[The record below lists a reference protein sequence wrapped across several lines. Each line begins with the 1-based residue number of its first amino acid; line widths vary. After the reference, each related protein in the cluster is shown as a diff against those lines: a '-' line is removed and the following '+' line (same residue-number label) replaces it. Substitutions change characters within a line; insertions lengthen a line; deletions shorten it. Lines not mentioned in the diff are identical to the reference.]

1 MTDRFRRS
9 KNRKR
14 WSFRIALLIAAYIV
28 IRAFGPGAALVRTT
42 SLEPLLQPGDVV
54 FTTRGFDQLSPGDV
68 VTVPVPPEPDGPTQR
83 LIKSVTG
90 WVGTRSERVS
100 RDEGSA
106 TPDAVDESGTD
117 SSPPATP
124 TDSGTVAGRFD
135 SEDLR
140 QPARVPRLVAAI
152 PGEQVT
158 WSDSVI
164 TVRGD
169 TGIRRY
175 SLDPVHGSLS
185 APIRQVRLAS
195 DEVFLV
201 ALAPGRIDSR
211 VLGPIRIGEI
221 SSVVR
226 RIAWPR
232 ERRAVLTGESALYR
246 NGQR

>member
-14 WSFRIALLIAAYIV
+14 WSFRVALLLAAFIV

-54 FTTRGFDQLSPGDV
+54 FTARGFDQLSPGDV
-68 VTVPVPPEPDGPTQR
+68 VTVPAPPEPDGPTRR
-83 LIKSVTG
+83 LIESVTG
-90 WVGTRSERVS
+90 WVGSRSERVS
-100 RDEGSA
+100 RDE
-106 TPDAVDESGTD
+106 ESGTTDAVEQSGAD
-117 SSPPATP
+117 SSPQATSN
-124 TDSGTVAGRFD
+124 DSGTVAERTGP
-135 SEDLR
+135 EDLR
-140 QPARVPRLVAAI
+140 QPPRVPRLVAAI

-175 SLDPVHGSLS
+175 SLDPIHGKLS
-185 APIRQVRLAS
+185 APIRQARLAS
-195 DEVFLV
+195 DEVFLL

-211 VLGPIRIGEI
+211 VLGPIGIEEI

-232 ERRAVLTGESALYR
+232 ERRAVLTGESSLYR
-246 NGQR
+246 N

>member
-14 WSFRIALLIAAYIV
+14 WSFRVALLLAAFIV

-68 VTVPVPPEPDGPTQR
+68 VTVPIPPEPDGPTRR
-83 LIKSVTG
+83 LIESVTG
-90 WVGTRSERVS
+90 WVGARSRRVS

-117 SSPPATP
+117 S
-124 TDSGTVAGRFD
+124 GTVTGRLD

-152 PGEQVT
+152 SGEQVT
-158 WSDSVI
+158 WNDSVI

-175 SLDPVHGSLS
+175 SLDPIHGSLS
-185 APIRQVRLAS
+185 APIRQARLAS
-195 DEVFLV
+195 DEVFLL

-211 VLGPIRIGEI
+211 VLGPIGIEEI

-232 ERRAVLTGESALYR
+232 ERRAVLTGESSLYR
-246 NGQR
+246 NDQR